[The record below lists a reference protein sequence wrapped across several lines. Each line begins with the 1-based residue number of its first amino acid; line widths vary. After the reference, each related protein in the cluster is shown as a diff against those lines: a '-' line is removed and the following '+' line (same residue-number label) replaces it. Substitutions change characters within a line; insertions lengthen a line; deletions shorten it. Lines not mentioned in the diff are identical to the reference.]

1 MMAVILFRRRH
12 GEHIYA
18 PPAEPFR
25 GRAGQP
31 ILRIVTNHRNDRAV
45 RSAGTRPV
53 RAVKAGGSHIK
64 VLMLHCFPSMISFT
78 NCTQHSG

>member
-1 MMAVILFRRRH
+1 MAVILFRRRH
-12 GEHIYA
+12 GENVYA
-18 PPAEPFR
+18 LSAEPFH
-25 GRAGQP
+25 GRARKP

-53 RAVKAGGSHIK
+53 RAVKAGGLHIK
-64 VLMLHCFPSMISFT
+64 VQVLHCFPSMISFT

>member
-1 MMAVILFRRRH
+1 MAVILF
-12 GEHIYA
+12 
-18 PPAEPFR
+18 
-25 GRAGQP
+25 AGDMVSTFTPRPQSHFAAGASHV